1 MTFIIKLIY
10 EINVIIVFFQVPLNF
25 DPVKQILEIRCQIY
39 NLMNKV
45 TILRKILVTM
55 KTFAPPFF
63 KQFSLTMNGKKRV
76 VMRAMRKKL
85 NIFMLQLSIYYILE

>member
-10 EINVIIVFFQVPLNF
+10 EINVIIVFFQVSLNF

-63 KQFSLTMNGKKRV
+63 KQFMNGKKRV
-76 VMRAMRKKL
+76 VMRTIRKKL
-85 NIFMLQLSIYYILE
+85 NIFMFQLSIYYILE